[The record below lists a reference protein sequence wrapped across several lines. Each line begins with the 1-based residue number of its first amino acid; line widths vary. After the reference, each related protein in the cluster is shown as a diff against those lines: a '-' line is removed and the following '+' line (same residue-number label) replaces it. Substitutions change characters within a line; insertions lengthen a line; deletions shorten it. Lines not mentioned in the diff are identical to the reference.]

1 MILPNLPHFGHDGS
15 CYFNNYRR
23 TKHRIMITETV
34 PESLN
39 CQEEIDATNRITG

>member
-1 MILPNLPHFGHDGS
+1 MILPNKTHFGHDGS

-23 TKHRIMITETV
+23 TKHCIMIRLTV

-39 CQEEIDATNRITG
+39 CLEEIDVTNRITG